1 MCVEISLDERWA
13 ILGKIHGGYLL
24 RELVAPLLTEAHP
37 HPFAVSATFV
47 RSPDGGAA
55 SVETETLRVGRSVS
69 QHRVRL
75 TQAGAVCVE
84 ALVTTGR
91 HHEGAEP
98 FWQRHEAPVLADP
111 ERCDRAPAEPVPGF
125 RVGHLDFV
133 EARWDP
139 AQAMAGSVE
148 KSEGR
153 MACWLRMDGRDTTVA
168 DLLVLADA
176 MPPVTLDMGMPGWVP
191 TVELTVLVR
200 DLPAPGWLI
209 AEQRTRLMQDG
220 WIDEECDIWD
230 ARGRLVC
237 QARQLAGYR
246 LPG

>member
-1 MCVEISLDERWA
+1 MDITLDERWA
-13 ILGKIHGGYLL
+13 IMGKIHGGYLL
-24 RELVAPLLTEAHP
+24 REIVTPLLTQAHP

-47 RSPDGGAA
+47 RSPDGGPAT
-55 SVETETLRVGRSVS
+55 VESETLRVGRRIS
-69 QHRVRL
+69 QHRSRL
-75 TQAGAVCVE
+75 EQGGQVCVE
-84 ALVTTGR
+84 VLVTTGR
-91 HHEGAEP
+91 HDEAAEP
-98 FWQRHEAPVLADP
+98 FWVRHEMPQLADP
-111 ERCDRAPAEPVPGF
+111 EGCSRAPSEAVPGF

-153 MACWLRMDGRDTTVA
+153 VACWLRMDGRQTSVA

-176 MPPVTLDMGMPGWVP
+176 MPPVTLDMGLAGWVP
-191 TVELTVLVR
+191 TIELSVLVR
-200 DLPAPGWLI
+200 DLPAPGWLV

-220 WIDEECDIWD
+220 WLEEDCDIWD
-230 ARGRLVC
+230 SRGRLVC

-246 LPG
+246 LPS